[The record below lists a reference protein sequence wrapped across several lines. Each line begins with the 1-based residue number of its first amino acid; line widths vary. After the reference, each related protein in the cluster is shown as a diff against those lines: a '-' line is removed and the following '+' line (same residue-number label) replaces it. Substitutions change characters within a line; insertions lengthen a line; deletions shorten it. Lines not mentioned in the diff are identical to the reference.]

1 MVPPPPTPLP
11 PPATAAHHPWPG
23 WTAGPYAVAM
33 GILRITV
40 DDSVRV
46 DAVAAR
52 LHLRI
57 KGESLVFGN
66 AATRQAAEVRSL
78 VGALA
83 AAGIGEDA
91 IEVTGVRLDSRNG
104 VLARSSAEY
113 LLAVHAEPG
122 QLPALL
128 GVGAGHSGVQLTELE
143 WVFDSFE
150 ASIDATAAALAKARR
165 KADAVAAAA
174 GATISGISTI
184 SDSWNLPAPRVPF
197 AEDGAMYAM
206 KAAGPVDLGVELNAT
221 QELFVHL
228 TVDFELSS

>member
-1 MVPPPPTPLP
+1 MVSSRLLSLP
-11 PPATAAHHPWPG
+11 PSALPGRPWPPRRRS
-23 WTAGPYAVAM
+23 PYAVAM
-33 GILRITV
+33 GILRISV

-46 DAVAAR
+46 DATAAR
-52 LHLRI
+52 VHLRI

-66 AATRQAAEVRSL
+66 AATRQAAEVRAL

-83 AAGIGEDA
+83 ATGIGEDA
-91 IEVTGVRLDSRNG
+91 VEVTGVRLDSRNG

-113 LLAVHAEPG
+113 LLAVGAEPA

-128 GVGAGHSGVQLTELE
+128 GVVAGHSGVQLTELE

-165 KADAVAAAA
+165 KADAVATAA
-174 GATISGISTI
+174 GATITGIATI

-206 KAAGPVDLGVELNAT
+206 KAAGPVDLGVELSAT